1 MTTADLVIT
10 GTRIVTPS
18 GERPGAVV
26 VEQGVITAVVPREQT
41 PPTTTTIDAGTAAVL
56 PGMVDSHVHLN
67 EPGRTEWEGFASG
80 TRAAAAGGITSV
92 VDMPLNSIPVTTNV
106 AALRRKAA
114 AADGAA
120 LVDYGFWGGV
130 IPQNLSDL
138 GPLLEVGVLGFKV
151 FLVPSGID
159 EFPKT
164 PERALAAAMRR
175 LAEHDAVL
183 LAHAEAPGVVERAT
197 RRARGD
203 PRRYETWLSTRPIE
217 AELDAIDQLLELSD
231 RTGCRIH
238 IVHLACAEAIPRIE
252 EARRDGVPV
261 TVETCPHYLTFAAE
275 EIPDGA
281 TTFKCAPPIR
291 ARHHREA
298 LWDGLAGG
306 VIDLVASDHS
316 PAPPELKCLES
327 GDFLQAW
334 GGIASLELSL
344 AALWT
349 GAWERGR
356 TLEDVARWLSAGPA
370 RLAGLSRK
378 GRIAPGC
385 DADLVIFDPNEL
397 WTVDP
402 AALRQRHPVTPYA
415 GLALQ
420 GRVQRTFVRG
430 ICVYESGKCS
440 EAAGGRWLKRERA

>member
-1 MTTADLVIT
+1 MTAANLVIT
-10 GTRIVTPS
+10 GTRVVTPS
-18 GERPGAVV
+18 GEGSGAVV
-26 VEQGVITAVVPREQT
+26 VERGVITAVVPREQA
-41 PPTTTTIDAGTAAVL
+41 PPATTTVDAGAAAVL
-56 PGMVDSHVHLN
+56 PGIVDTHVHLN
-67 EPGRTEWEGFASG
+67 EPGRTEWESFASG
-80 TRAAAAGGITSV
+80 TRAAAAGGITTV
-92 VDMPLNSIPVTTNV
+92 VDMPLNSVPVTTNV
-106 AALRRKAA
+106 AALRQKAA
-114 AADGAA
+114 AAGGAA

-130 IPQNLSDL
+130 IPHNLADL
-138 GPLLEVGVLGFKV
+138 APLLEAGVLGFKV

-159 EFPKT
+159 EFPMTEK
-164 PERALAAAMRR
+164 RALADAMRR
-175 LAEHDAVL
+175 IAEHDAVL

-203 PRRYETWLSTRPIE
+203 PRRYETWLSTRPVA
-217 AELDAIDQLLELSD
+217 AELHAIDLLLDLSD
-231 RTGCRIH
+231 QTGCRIH
-238 IVHLACAEAIPRIE
+238 IVHLACAEAIPHIDQ
-252 EARRDGVPV
+252 AKRDGVPV

-281 TTFKCAPPIR
+281 TASKCAPPIR
-291 ARHHREA
+291 ARLHREA
-298 LWDGLAGG
+298 LWDGLADG

-316 PAPPELKCLES
+316 PAPPALKCLES

-344 AALWT
+344 AAIWT

-370 RLAGLSRK
+370 RLAGLPQK

-385 DADLVIFDPNEL
+385 DADIVIFDPNEL

-420 GRVQRTFVRG
+420 GRVRRTFVRG
-430 ICVYESGKCS
+430 ICVYESGRVSK
-440 EAAGGRWLKRERA
+440 AAGGRWLKRERA